1 LLGIWGV
8 NFYPFKI
15 GTQSEQKRGRTLLPE
30 TKAKSSEALKGK
42 PRQPHSPETRTR
54 ISEAKKGKPRS
65 PETRAKIAA
74 TSKGKTL
81 SPEHRAR
88 LSEALKGK
96 PRKPHS
102 PETRARI
109 SEANKGKPQKPL
121 TPEHRAQLSKMRKGK
136 PRSPETR
143 RKISEAKKG
152 KPRKPHSPE
161 TRTRISEAQQ
171 RRWSERRKQPT
182 EQLARGR
189 KTALTLHLTPAER
202 QTLHAWQR
210 ATTIPAGLARRGR
223 IILLLAD
230 GMTITAI
237 TKTVGISRRFVYK
250 WVQRF
255 LEQGVEG
262 LADKPGRG
270 GRRLGLRPPAV
281 SAPLHNRHVG

>member
-1 LLGIWGV
+1 ML
-8 NFYPFKI
+8 
-15 GTQSEQKRGRTLLPE
+15 
-30 TKAKSSEALKGK
+30 
-42 PRQPHSPETRTR
+42 
-54 ISEAKKGKPRS
+54 
-65 PETRAKIAA
+65 
-74 TSKGKTL
+74 
-81 SPEHRAR
+81 
-88 LSEALKGK
+88 
-96 PRKPHS
+96 
-102 PETRARI
+102 
-109 SEANKGKPQKPL
+109 
-121 TPEHRAQLSKMRKGK
+121 KGK

-161 TRTRISEAQQ
+161 TRALISLGLQ
-171 RRWSERRKQPT
+171 RRWSERRKQQT
-182 EQLARGR
+182 EQLPRGR

-202 QTLHAWQR
+202 QTLRVWQR
-210 ATTIPAGLARRGR
+210 ATTIPAGPARRGR

-270 GRRLGLRPPAV
+270 GRRGPRPPV
-281 SAPLHNRHVG
+281 MSAPPHNRHVG